1 MSGGELLYLN
11 ESGGMISMIT
21 SSRVTSISRN
31 GDLSNSICRFL
42 FRPEA
47 DGTMPRTGD
56 ILRYAKNEKRA
67 SGDHRLKYALIG
79 DPALRMKYPKYRT
92 KITEINGVSTDSETY
107 PEVQALQQ
115 VSVKGQ
121 VTDAD
126 GMPMNNFQGIVNTTV
141 YDAEMSVTTH
151 GYYDAG
157 EDSTPFTYQERS
169 NRLYTGTDSVKNGA
183 FELSFRIP
191 KEINNNYTPA
201 QISTYAYS
209 ASDNADAN
217 GSCENFYVYGFDE
230 SAEADTA
237 GPEIRLFALNNSGFV
252 DGSVV
257 NETPYLL
264 VEVYDESGINL
275 SSAGIGHGITLLLDG
290 KETISGLEE
299 YYTQDPDKLGR
310 VYCQLDE
317 MSAGNHTL
325 RLRVWDIFGNASEKT
340 ISFFVQPGQQ
350 PELYRVYTDANPAT
364 TEANFYLEHNRPDA
378 LLTVTISIYDMLGRE
393 VWSESHTGRSDM
405 FTSMPVTWNL
415 TDGSGCRVGR
425 GIYLYRATVTVDGV
439 SSSSKA
445 QKLAVAAN

>member
-1 MSGGELLYLN
+1 M
-11 ESGGMISMIT
+11 
-21 SSRVTSISRN
+21 
-31 GDLSNSICRFL
+31 
-42 FRPEA
+42 
-47 DGTMPRTGD
+47 
-56 ILRYAKNEKRA
+56 
-67 SGDHRLKYALIG
+67 
-79 DPALRMKYPKYRT
+79 
-92 KITEINGVSTDSETY
+92 
-107 PEVQALQQ
+107 
-115 VSVKGQ
+115 KGQ

-126 GMPMNNFQGIVNTTV
+126 GMPMNDFQGLVNTTV

-169 NRLYTGTDSVKNGA
+169 NRLYTGTDSVKNGT
-183 FELSFRIP
+183 FELTFRIP

-209 ASDNADAN
+209 AADNVDAN

-230 SAEADTA
+230 TAEADTI

-299 YYTQDPDKLGR
+299 YYTQDTDKLGR

-350 PELYRVYTDANPAT
+350 PELYRVYTDANPAK

-378 LLTVTISIYDMLGRE
+378 MLTVTISIYDMLGRQ

-405 FTSMPVTWNL
+405 FTTMPVTWNL

-425 GIYLYRATVTVDGV
+425 GIYLYRATVTADGV
-439 SSSSKA
+439 SSSSKV
-445 QKLAVAAN
+445 QKLAVAAE